1 MHFRTHSAAHALY
14 SFILAFAL
22 YSIPALSQTTGF
34 VYVASNQ
41 PSGNKV
47 IQYQRTASGSLAE
60 MSEALT
66 GGAGGTGNGVGNL
79 DPLGSQDSLI
89 LDDMGSFLL
98 VVNAGS
104 NQLSSLAAGTAGL
117 HLVNTVGSGGS
128 FPNSVALNGN
138 LAYVVNAHG
147 MPNVTGF
154 RVSSSGELSRI
165 ASSTRKLPGGMMAA
179 PHDVHFTPD
188 GTRLVVT
195 EGGTNQIDIFEL
207 GNNGL
212 ITGVRT
218 QPSAG
223 SGPFGFRFGREAT
236 LLNSEANTGSVSS
249 YDLTSE
255 DTLQVISAAVPDTQ
269 KAACWITIT
278 GTASVGFI
286 SNTASGTISS
296 YEIAPDGTL
305 MLARIDAGSL
315 GTGAPIDSARSF
327 DSAFLY
333 VDDSALG
340 RIVIFKISG
349 TSLAKI
355 GAVSGLPTTLQGI
368 AAQ

>member
-1 MHFRTHSAAHALY
+1 
-14 SFILAFAL
+14 
-22 YSIPALSQTTGF
+22 
-34 VYVASNQ
+34 
-41 PSGNKV
+41 
-47 IQYQRTASGSLAE
+47 
-60 MSEALT
+60 
-66 GGAGGTGNGVGNL
+66 
-79 DPLGSQDSLI
+79 
-89 LDDMGSFLL
+89 
-98 VVNAGS
+98 
-104 NQLSSLAAGTAGL
+104 
-117 HLVNTVGSGGS
+117 
-128 FPNSVALNGN
+128 
-138 LAYVVNAHG
+138 